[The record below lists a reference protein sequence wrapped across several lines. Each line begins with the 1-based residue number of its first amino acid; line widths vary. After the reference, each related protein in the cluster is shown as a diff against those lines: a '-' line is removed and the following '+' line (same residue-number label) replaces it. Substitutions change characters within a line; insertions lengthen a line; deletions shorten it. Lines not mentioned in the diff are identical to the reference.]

1 MKSGGN
7 SGFDMP
13 LSGARR
19 YNTGF
24 INGGSEGHLWSTDC
38 DASAWPAGGC
48 YKRILNVTDGNITR
62 IKGDG
67 GTYDSAHHAAGSV
80 RCVKDGSTTPVNTC
94 PVPGCAEGEYYCHAE
109 LKCKPANE
117 ACQAV
122 VCEDKKVFTYTGI
135 VQNYTVPTDVS
146 KIEVKAWGAG
156 GGGTILTS
164 SLGGVGAYA
173 FVSLPVVA

>member
-1 MKSGGN
+1 MTVAEQQTVGVRASGAVGTAMKSGGN

-38 DASAWPAGGC
+38 DTSAWPSGGC
-48 YKRILNVTDGNITR
+48 YKRILNVSDGNITR

-80 RCVKDGSTTPVNTC
+80 RCVKDGVETPTTC
-94 PVPGCAEGEYYCHAE
+94 PVAKCAEGQYYCHAE
-109 LKCKPANE
+109 LKCKAAGASCGTVTCNNNNVCDANE
-117 ACQAV
+117 SCDCADCN
-122 VCEDKKVFTYTGI
+122 DKVDHCG
-135 VQNYTVPTDVS
+135 
-146 KIEVKAWGAG
+146 
-156 GGGTILTS
+156 LS
-164 SLGGVGAYA
+164 SA
-173 FVSLPVVA
+173 